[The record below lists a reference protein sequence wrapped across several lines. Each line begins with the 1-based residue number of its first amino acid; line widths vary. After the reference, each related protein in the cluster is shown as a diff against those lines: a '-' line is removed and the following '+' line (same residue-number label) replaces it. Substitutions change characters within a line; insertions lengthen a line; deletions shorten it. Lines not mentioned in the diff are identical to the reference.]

1 MAVSRSPAQ
10 AGFTLVE
17 GMVALMVFTIGAL
30 GLLTMIYTSHQ
41 GVTTAENLTHATALS
56 RSKLD
61 ELLRLPYDNAALDVG
76 NHEEGVYNVDQ
87 TGAAV
92 TTSNFG
98 DDDGLYARSWDVQ
111 RPDSSEDFKTIA
123 VRVRWWDKN
132 YDLER
137 SVVLRGGKG
146 L

>member
-1 MAVSRSPAQ
+1 MIS
-10 AGFTLVE
+10 
-17 GMVALMVFTIGAL
+17 LMVFTIGAL
-30 GLLTMIYTSHQ
+30 GLLTMIYSSHQ
-41 GVTTAENLTHATALS
+41 GVTTAEDLTHATALA

-61 ELLRLPYDNAALDVG
+61 ELLRLPYDHTDLDTA
-76 NHEEGVYNVDQ
+76 NTHEEATNIDA

-92 TTSNFG
+92 SGSGFG
-98 DDDGLYARSWDVQ
+98 DDDGNYARSWDVLQ
-111 RPDSSEDFKTIA
+111 PDSGEDFKTIA

-137 SVVLRGGKG
+137 DVVLRGGKG